1 MNIAF
6 FDFDGTISFKDSFM
20 NFLAF
25 KSKSEFYMEFPFVL
39 PFFIAYKLGFF
50 KEQAIKN
57 LALTLIYKNFK
68 KEHFM
73 MLCSRYASEVLPSIL
88 RPLALKRLKWHKD
101 NGDKIVIVTAS
112 IEEYLKPWCDKNG
125 FELIAS
131 KLEVRNNRITGR
143 LFGANC
149 HGDEKVRQIK
159 EKYDLNAFEKI
170 YAYGD
175 TKGDL
180 PMLSLANES
189 FYKPFRD

>member
-6 FDFDGTISFKDSFM
+6 FDFDGTISFKDSFIG
-20 NFLAF
+20 FLRY
-25 KSKSEFYMEFPFVL
+25 KNKYEFFIKFIFIL

-57 LALTLIYKNFK
+57 LALTLIYKNHNK
-68 KEHFM
+68 DDFM
-73 MLCSRYASEVLPSIL
+73 SLCAKFSSEVLPTIL
-88 RPLALKRLKWHKD
+88 RAKALEKLAWHKE
-101 NGDKIVIVTAS
+101 NGDKIVIVSAS
-112 IEEYLKPWCDKNG
+112 LEEYLAPWCEKNG
-125 FELIAS
+125 FLLIAS
-131 KLEVRNNRITGR
+131 RLEMRNNRITGR
-143 LFGANC
+143 LLGANC

-180 PMLSLANES
+180 PMLELADEK
-189 FYKPFRD
+189 FYKPFL

>member
-6 FDFDGTISFKDSFM
+6 FDFDGTISFKDSFID
-20 NFLAF
+20 FLAF
-25 KSKSEFYMEFPFVL
+25 KSKSEFYMKFAFAL
-39 PFFIAYKLGFF
+39 PFFAAYKLGFL

-73 MLCSRYASEVLPSIL
+73 VLCSRYASEVLPTIL
-88 RPLALKRLKWHKD
+88 RAKAKEKLAWHKD

-112 IEEYLKPWCDKNG
+112 LEEYLKPWCEKNG

-143 LFGANC
+143 LLGTNC
-149 HGDEKVRQIK
+149 SGDEKVRQIK
-159 EKYDLNAFEKI
+159 EKYDLSTFEKI

-175 TKGDL
+175 TKADL
-180 PMLSLANES
+180 AMLSLADEK
-189 FYKPFRD
+189 FYKPFL